1 MVTKSSWVV
10 SGARISFLSLEL
22 KLDFRIIQFLVRSK
36 YELYMQIPVN
46 VTGVSDLFFMPC

>member
-22 KLDFRIIQFLVRSK
+22 KLDSRIIQFLVRSK